1 MVTFSDKK
9 TEREWGGQKGGVGV
23 GKENEK
29 QGRALVGE
37 MINNV
42 I

>member
-23 GKENEK
+23 GKENENELK
-29 QGRALVGE
+29 
-37 MINNV
+37 
-42 I
+42 